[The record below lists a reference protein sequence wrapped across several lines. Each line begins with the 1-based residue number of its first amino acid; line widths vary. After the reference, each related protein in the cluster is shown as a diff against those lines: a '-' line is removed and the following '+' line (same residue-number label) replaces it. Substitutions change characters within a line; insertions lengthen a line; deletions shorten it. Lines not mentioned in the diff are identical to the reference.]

1 MGKNPIRLSIQEIV
15 LDFERMMRLD
25 ERIGLLGDLGKLDV
39 SDCSDYHKDMQSLA
53 EKYMPKYR
61 SLVPADYFSDDA
73 SALAK
78 ASMLYDM
85 LYENFK
91 EIFYKLV

>member
-1 MGKNPIRLSIQEIV
+1 MSKNPIRLTIQEIV
-15 LDFERMMRLD
+15 QDFEGMMRAD
-25 ERIGLLGDLGKLDV
+25 ERISLLGDLGKLDV
-39 SDCSDYHKDMQSLA
+39 SDCNDYHRGMQCLA
-53 EKYMPKYR
+53 EKYMPKYK

-78 ASMLYDM
+78 GSMLYDM